1 MADHINGPLNYE
13 RLGKHGPPMIFVHP
27 NPMDRD
33 CWIYQMAHFSTW
45 YRCMAVDLPGYG
57 RSPTATT
64 GLTMPDVAQ
73 ACWEAVD
80 DAFPGDEPAI
90 LVGLS
95 VGSNVVPHMHHLR
108 PARTAAII
116 LSGAGIPEAIVP
128 KPFTEKRIANYSEH
142 GVGFRRGHALEDF
155 SPTFRE
161 TALGQYFADLF
172 AERNQWADAFTIV
185 EMFRAL
191 GQADP
196 EWLHRDVTAPTMI
209 IKGSLDGDVSRAF
222 ALKDQIPGAELA
234 VIEGAGHCCNM
245 EQPWEWDR
253 HALRFLLQ
261 HRLFP
266 KGNELPAYL
275 ATAAP

>member
-1 MADHINGPLNYE
+1 MAPHIQGPLNFE
-13 RLGKHGPPMIFVHP
+13 RAGNDGPPMVFVHP

-45 YRCMAVDLPGYG
+45 YRCMSIDLPGYG
-57 RSPTATT
+57 RSPAATA

-80 DAFPGDEPAI
+80 HEFPAGTPVI
-90 LVGLS
+90 LAGLS
-95 VGSNVVPHMHHLR
+95 VGSNVVPHMYHLR
-108 PARTAAII
+108 PMHVSAII
-116 LSGAGIPEAIVP
+116 LSGAGLPEGSGP
-128 KPFTEKRIANYSEH
+128 KPFALKRIGHYGEL
-142 GVGFRRGHALEDF
+142 GVGFRYRHALEDF
-155 SPTFRE
+155 SPAFRE
-161 TALGQYFADLF
+161 APMGRYFARLF
-172 AERNQWADAFTIV
+172 AERNQWADVATII

-191 GQADP
+191 GEPDP
-196 EWLHRDVTAPTMI
+196 EWLHSELRAPVMI

-222 ALKDQIPGAELA
+222 ALKDCIPGAEIA

-245 EQPWEWDR
+245 EQPWEWDT

-266 KGNELPAYL
+266 EGNEVPAITES
-275 ATAAP
+275 A